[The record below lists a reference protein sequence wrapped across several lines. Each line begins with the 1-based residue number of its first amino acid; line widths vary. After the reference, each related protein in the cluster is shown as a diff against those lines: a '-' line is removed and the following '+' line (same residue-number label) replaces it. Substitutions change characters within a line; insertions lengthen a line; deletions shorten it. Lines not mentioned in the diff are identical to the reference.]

1 MINKDNKHL
10 KNSITLTNLI
20 DTNKY
25 QVWFQDIDPDTG
37 KISQTQLIGIAEN
50 KTKALWLVESLV
62 KNNEDSNRDF
72 IIAIDYPS

>member
-1 MINKDNKHL
+1 MNKDNKHL
-10 KNSITLTNLI
+10 KNSITVTNLI

-25 QVWFQDIDPDTG
+25 QVWFQDIDPNTG

-62 KNNEDSNRDF
+62 KNNEDPNRDF
-72 IIAIDYPS
+72 IIAIDYTS

>member
-1 MINKDNKHL
+1 MNKDNKHL

-62 KNNEDSNRDF
+62 KNNEDPNRDF

>member
-1 MINKDNKHL
+1 MNKDNKHL
-10 KNSITLTNLI
+10 KNSITVTNLI

-25 QVWFQDIDPDTG
+25 QVWFQDIDLNTG

-62 KNNEDSNRDF
+62 KNNEDPNRDF
-72 IIAIDYPS
+72 IIAIDYTS

>member
-1 MINKDNKHL
+1 MNKDNKHL
-10 KNSITLTNLI
+10 KNSITVTNLI

-62 KNNEDSNRDF
+62 KNNEDPNRDF

>member
-1 MINKDNKHL
+1 MNKDNKHL
-10 KNSITLTNLI
+10 KNSITVTNLI

-62 KNNEDSNRDF
+62 KNNEDPNRNF

>member
-1 MINKDNKHL
+1 MNKDNKHL
-10 KNSITLTNLI
+10 KNSITVTNLI

-37 KISQTQLIGIAEN
+37 KISQTQLICIAEN

-62 KNNEDSNRDF
+62 KNNEDPNRNF

>member
-1 MINKDNKHL
+1 MNKDNKHL

-62 KNNEDSNRDF
+62 KNNEDPNRNF

>member
-1 MINKDNKHL
+1 MNKDNKHL
-10 KNSITLTNLI
+10 KNSITLTNQI

-62 KNNEDSNRDF
+62 KNNEDPNRNF

>member
-1 MINKDNKHL
+1 MNKDNKHL
-10 KNSITLTNLI
+10 KNSITVTNLI

-62 KNNEDSNRDF
+62 KNNEDPNRDF
-72 IIAIDYPS
+72 IIAIDYTS

>member
-1 MINKDNKHL
+1 MNKDNKHL
-10 KNSITLTNLI
+10 KNSITVTNLI

-62 KNNEDSNRDF
+62 KNNEDPNRDF
-72 IIAIDYPS
+72 IIAIDYSS

>member
-1 MINKDNKHL
+1 MNKDNKHL
-10 KNSITLTNLI
+10 KNSITVTNLI

-25 QVWFQDIDPDTG
+25 QVWLQDIDPDTG

-62 KNNEDSNRDF
+62 KNNEDPNRNF
-72 IIAIDYPS
+72 IIAIDYPP